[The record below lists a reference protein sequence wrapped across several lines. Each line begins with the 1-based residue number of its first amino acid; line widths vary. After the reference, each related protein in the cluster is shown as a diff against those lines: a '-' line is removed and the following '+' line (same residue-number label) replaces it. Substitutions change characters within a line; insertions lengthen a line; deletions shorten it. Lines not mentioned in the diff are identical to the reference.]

1 MSRIALISEHASPLA
16 ALGGVDSGG
25 QNVYVAHLARL
36 LAARGHDVEVLT
48 RRDRPDQPESV
59 RCADG
64 VTVVHVAAGP
74 PAFVRKEDLLPHMDE
89 FTRFVLRRM
98 GGRGAYDLIHANFF
112 MSGLVAADVKRVAD
126 VPFVITFHALGRVRL
141 IHQDG
146 ADTFPPERLAI
157 ESRVAAEA
165 DAVIAE
171 CPQDEDDLIRQYGAD
186 PSRIAVIPCGFDPSE
201 FRPMDRR
208 GARAELGLDPDEKVV
223 LQLGR
228 MVPRKGVDNVIR
240 AVARLRHDHGILA
253 RLLVVGG
260 DSPTPDPERTP
271 EIGRLAAIARDERI
285 RDAVTFVGS
294 RGRDVLRYYYAA
306 ADVFVSTPWYEPF
319 GITPLEAMACGTPVI
334 GSSVGGIRH
343 TVVDGETGY
352 LVTPKDPWTL
362 ADRLARVLGDPVHAR
377 ALGDNAIRRVNG
389 HFTWRHVA
397 GSVDDLY
404 CRVLD
409 RRRYLA
415 KPARRRPAGVAIG
428 VRGGLN
434 HPDGVLTTHHGVP
447 TSCVPG

>member
-36 LAARGHDVEVLT
+36 LARGGHEVEVFT
-48 RRDRPDQPESV
+48 RRDRPDQPECV
-59 RCADG
+59 RWADG

-74 PAFVRKEDLLPHMDE
+74 PAFVRKEELLPHMDE
-89 FTRFVLRRM
+89 FTRFVLRRIRA
-98 GGRGAYDLIHANFF
+98 RGAYDLIHANFF
-112 MSGLVAADVKRVAD
+112 MSGLVAADVRRATGT
-126 VPFVITFHALGRVRL
+126 PFVVTFHALGRIRL

-146 ADTFPPERLAI
+146 ADGFPPARIDIER
-157 ESRVAAEA
+157 RVADEA
-165 DAVIAE
+165 DAIIAE
-171 CPQDEDDLIRQYGAD
+171 CPQDEDDLVLHYGAD
-186 PSRIAVIPCGFDPSE
+186 PSRIAMIPCGFDPSE

-208 GARAELGLDPDEKVV
+208 GARLGLGLDPDEKVV

-228 MVPRKGVDNVIR
+228 MVPRKGVDNVVR
-240 AVARLRHDHGILA
+240 AVARLRDDRGISA

-271 EIGRLAAIARDERI
+271 EIGRLAGIARGEGI
-285 RDAVTFVGS
+285 GDAVTFVGS
-294 RGRDVLRYYYAA
+294 RGRDVLRYYYRA

-319 GITPLEAMACGTPVI
+319 GITPLESMACGTPVI
-334 GSSVGGIRH
+334 GSSVGGIRY

-352 LVTPKDPWTL
+352 LVPPRDPSAL
-362 ADRLARVLGDPVHAR
+362 ADRLARVLGDPRHAR
-377 ALGDNAIRRVNG
+377 ELGRNAIRRVND
-389 HFTWRHVA
+389 HFTWRRVA
-397 GSVDDLY
+397 RAVDDLY

-409 RRRYLA
+409 RRRYVAMPL
-415 KPARRRPAGVAIG
+415 RRRPAGVALG
-428 VRGGLN
+428 ARDGLN
-434 HPDGVLTTHHGVP
+434 HPGGVLTTHHGVP